1 MGTKKPSGLEG
12 FLRFRADSNRC
23 RRFCRPLPSH
33 SATKPV
39 NWDANLAFFNK
50 GAKVWVKKIV
60 ISSQYPVVGSQ
71 SGGNESEGAF
81 TIYHSPSLL
90 YTLYSI
96 IYTLYS
102 HLFFVLYSFMKA

>member
-1 MGTKKPSGLEG
+1 MCMGTKKPSGLEG

-50 GAKVWVKKIV
+50 GAKFWLKKV
-60 ISSQYPVVGSQ
+60 FSCQWAVVSVQ
-71 SGGNESEGAF
+71 WAVRRERVRRE
-81 TIYHSPSLL
+81 
-90 YTLYSI
+90 
-96 IYTLYS
+96 
-102 HLFFVLYSFMKA
+102 